1 MTWSLRFAPAATLAP
16 IQYLEIPFATLA
28 GFIIFGDVPDGL
40 AGLGIVI
47 TVAAGLYVV
56 YHQRREA
63 EIVPA
68 EV

>member
-16 IQYLEIPFATLA
+16 IQYLEITLA